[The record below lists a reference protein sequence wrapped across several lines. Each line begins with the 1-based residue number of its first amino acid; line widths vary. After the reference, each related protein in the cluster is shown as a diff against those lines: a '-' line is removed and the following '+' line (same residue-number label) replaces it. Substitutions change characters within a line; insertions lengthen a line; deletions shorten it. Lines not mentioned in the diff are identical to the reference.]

1 MRSDYISIFC
11 TGSQIGLT
19 KRSCR
24 KDVITN
30 TIRQANPEYADLL
43 DREKERIGALLDT
56 LRCVECRDRTRALI
70 TVAHEVIVRYRREK
84 ARRGLLDYDD
94 LIDRTL
100 ALFDRTSAA
109 WVLYKLDLGINHL
122 LLDEAQDT
130 SPKQWEIIR
139 TLVSEFTAGAGARS
153 TKRTMFAVGDD
164 KQSIFSFQ
172 GAAPEK
178 FGEMKDGFERDFKA
192 AKLEWRNV
200 KLLTSFRS
208 GEVVLQAVDA
218 VFARP
223 ATYDALSS
231 DKTKTV
237 HEALP
242 DKLPG
247 HVDIWPLVL
256 PEKKDDIE
264 GWDAPFDTS
273 SESSPQV
280 RLAKKIAAH
289 ITLWQRTGTKPGDVL
304 ILVRQRG
311 PLFEAIIRQLKAA
324 GIQVAGA
331 DRMVLARP
339 YRGDG
344 PDRAG
349 RCAAASRGRSRACV
363 GVEEPSVRPE
373 RGRPVRNRA

>member
-1 MRSDYISIFC
+1 M
-11 TGSQIGLT
+11 
-19 KRSCR
+19 
-24 KDVITN
+24 
-30 TIRQANPEYADLL
+30 
-43 DREKERIGALLDT
+43 
-56 LRCVECRDRTRALI
+56 
-70 TVAHEVIVRYRREK
+70 
-84 ARRGLLDYDD
+84 
-94 LIDRTL
+94 
-100 ALFDRTSAA
+100 
-109 WVLYKLDLGINHL
+109 LYKLDLGINHL

-247 HVDIWPLVL
+247 PCRH
-256 PEKKDDIE
+256 
-264 GWDAPFDTS
+264 
-273 SESSPQV
+273 
-280 RLAKKIAAH
+280 LA
-289 ITLWQRTGTKPGDVL
+289 
-304 ILVRQRG
+304 
-311 PLFEAIIRQLKAA
+311 
-324 GIQVAGA
+324 
-331 DRMVLARP
+331 
-339 YRGDG
+339 
-344 PDRAG
+344 
-349 RCAAASRGRSRACV
+349 V
-363 GVEEPSVRPE
+363 GS
-373 RGRPVRNRA
+373 A